1 MLSKSRA
8 IVLHQLKYG
17 ESSLI
22 VTLYA
27 EKFGR
32 LTCMVNG
39 VRSKKSRFPGNLF
52 QPLTLLEVDFYYRQ
66 HRDLQRLKE
75 ALCPCPYTSVLFS
88 PSKSATALFLAELL
102 YLTLR
107 EEESNPQLFSF
118 LFHSFQLFDA
128 LESGMANFHLWFLLH
143 FARFLG
149 ILTMNPDDLTESILS
164 SDLVQ
169 FRQLPE
175 EARKALTL
183 LVTHPQGPPEIL
195 RLTGDLRALLLDR
208 IIRHYAQHIEG
219 FNRLKSMAVLQE
231 VFR

>member
-8 IVLHQLKYG
+8 IVLHHLKYG

-22 VTLYA
+22 VTLYS
-27 EKFGR
+27 EKLGR

-39 VRSKKSRFPGNLF
+39 VRSKKSRFPANLF

-66 HRDLQRLKE
+66 HRDLQRMKE
-75 ALCPCPYTSVLFS
+75 ASCPCPYTTITFS
-88 PSKSATALFLAELL
+88 PSKGAIALFLAEVL
-102 YLTLR
+102 YLTLQ
-107 EEESNPQLFSF
+107 EEAGNPQLFSF

-128 LESGMANFHLWFLLH
+128 RESGMADFHLWFLLH

-149 ILTMNPDDLTESILS
+149 MLTVDPAELTDPFVS

-169 FRQLPE
+169 FRHLPE
-175 EARKALTL
+175 EARKALVL

-195 RLTGDLRALLLDR
+195 RITGVVRALLLDR

-219 FNRLKSMAVLQE
+219 FNRLKSLSVLQE